1 MTSAICWDFKPL
13 PLSGWLWSAPKYD
26 IEYNFFDWDLP
37 VTSALPIVNLFTI
50 SIDFN
55 QFQSISI
62 TFNPKFKWG
71 LGLDRKSHILG
82 EIGIWDCHN
91 RNPSLLPRDDS
102 APFMYREIHK
112 KVLCQNSQMLDLSYH
127 ISSENTFSFSCLPQW
142 ARKYR
147 KSSYS
152 AVFFSKEGSRLDC
165 RSHF

>member
-1 MTSAICWDFKPL
+1 M
-13 PLSGWLWSAPKYD
+13 
-26 IEYNFFDWDLP
+26 
-37 VTSALPIVNLFTI
+37 PIVNLFTI

-82 EIGIWDCHN
+82 EIGIVTIEILHFCQQMI
-91 RNPSLLPRDDS
+91 LPLYVS
-102 APFMYREIHK
+102 EIHK

-127 ISSENTFSFSCLPQW
+127 ISSEYTFSFSCLPQW

-147 KSSYS
+147 KSSYT

>member
-1 MTSAICWDFKPL
+1 MNYGNYQCFADCQSIH
-13 PLSGWLWSAPKYD
+13 
-26 IEYNFFDWDLP
+26 
-37 VTSALPIVNLFTI
+37 NL
-50 SIDFN
+50 N
-55 QFQSISI
+55 RFQSISI

-127 ISSENTFSFSCLPQW
+127 ISSEYTFSFSCLPQW

-152 AVFFSKEGSRLDC
+152 AVFFQKRDRDWIVDPIFRQGLRLTRVLKEGLRLDF
-165 RSHF
+165 RSHFKAGIENGL